1 MKHLKI
7 RLILILTGLLSV
19 VTFIAQASVDD
30 ITVIALGAL
39 EGRAVVK
46 TTDGKMKILKV
57 GDEVPGSTATVK
69 QILNDHLVVAEIVK
83 QKNRKVEQMVWIY
96 KPKKPGGK
104 SLVKR
109 LRLEPPKDKN
119 STLRTNIKT
128 QQIEIK
134 KKK

>member
-1 MKHLKI
+1 MRNLKI
-7 RLILILTGLLSV
+7 KTILILTGLLSAF
-19 VTFIAQASVDD
+19 TFIAQASVDD

-57 GDEVPGSTATVK
+57 GDEIPGSTATVK
-69 QILNDHLVVAEIVK
+69 QILNDHLVVAEIIKKKNK
-83 QKNRKVEQMVWIY
+83 QVEQMVWIY
-96 KPKKPGGK
+96 KPKQAGGK

-109 LRLEPPKDKN
+109 LRLKAPKGESSALVRN
-119 STLRTNIKT
+119 VTT
-128 QQIEIK
+128 QQIELK

>member
-1 MKHLKI
+1 MKKLKI
-7 RLILILTGLLSV
+7 HLMLLSL
-19 VTFIAQASVDD
+19 IAALPFMAHASVDD

-57 GDEVPGSTATVK
+57 GDEIPGSTATVK
-69 QILNDHLVVAEIVK
+69 QILNDHLVVAEIIK
-83 QKNRKVEQMVWIY
+83 QKNRKVEQMIWIY
-96 KPKKPGGK
+96 KPKKSGGK

-109 LRLEPPKDKN
+109 LLLEPPKGE
-119 STLRTNIKT
+119 SSVLMRNIKT
-128 QQIEIK
+128 QQIEVK